1 MQNDTGR
8 TAAGH
13 ATSQATSQT
22 AGAKPARASLGIIA
36 GSGPEAGL
44 DLWAKV
50 LTRNQQLMGA
60 AFRGDL
66 DAPRVVVVSEP
77 RLGLSMDLAANDA
90 AVWSAMR
97 DALDILAPQ
106 VEAYAIACNT
116 LNWYAPRIAELGL
129 AAQLVSFQDAL
140 SDWIARSGTRKLAL
154 LGAGPVTA
162 MDEWSAYRDLP
173 QLVEVELPGDAG
185 ALHRLIED
193 VKRLGSGDASL
204 RPRLAE
210 LVAGLDADTV
220 LLACTELP
228 LIADIETDKQ
238 LVDVTDLVAD
248 ALARRALPAP
258 TVLRRAG

>member
-8 TAAGH
+8 TASSEAPP
-13 ATSQATSQT
+13 AR
-22 AGAKPARASLGIIA
+22 ARASLGIIA

-50 LTRNQQLMGA
+50 LTRNQQLMGE

-77 RLGLSMDLAANDA
+77 RLGLSMDLAGNDA
-90 AVWSAMR
+90 AVWAAMR
-97 DALDILAPQ
+97 ETLDILAPQ

-116 LNWYAPRIAELGL
+116 LNWYAPRIEKLGL
-129 AAQLVSFQDAL
+129 AAQLVSFQDVLA
-140 SDWIARSGTRKLAL
+140 DWIARSGTRKLAL

-162 MDEWSAYRDLP
+162 MDAWSAYRDLP
-173 QLVEVELPGDAG
+173 QLVEVELPGDAA

-193 VKRLGSGDASL
+193 VKRLGSRDAAL

-258 TVLRRAG
+258 ALLQQAG

>member
-8 TAAGH
+8 RASSEAPP
-13 ATSQATSQT
+13 AR
-22 AGAKPARASLGIIA
+22 ARASLGIIA

-50 LTRNQQLMGA
+50 LRRNQQLMGA

-66 DAPRVVVVSEP
+66 DAPRVIVVSEP
-77 RLGLSMDLAANDA
+77 RLGLSMDLAGNDT

-97 DALDILAPQ
+97 DTLDIIAPQ

-116 LNWYAPRIAELGL
+116 LNWYAPRIEELGL
-129 AAQLVSFQDAL
+129 AAQLVSFQGVLA
-140 SDWIARSGTRKLAL
+140 DWIARSGTRKLAL

-248 ALARRALPAP
+248 ALARRALSAP
-258 TVLRRAG
+258 TALRRAG